1 MMENAVLALRTRL
14 VAESSKPYQSR
25 GATIVRCPRCQIAQ
39 THCVCDYRQPQ
50 QVSPAFCLIMH
61 RKEPMK
67 PTNTGRLIA
76 EILPDTA
83 AFVWDRTEPD
93 PQLLE
98 YLADPGWQPYLV
110 FPDAYVEDQ
119 PVVEAPLP
127 CPQGKRPLFVLLDA
141 TWAQARKIYFKSPY
155 LRQMPVL
162 SINPERLSNYKLREA
177 VHDHQLATAEV
188 AAMVLELAGEA
199 HVAEVMD
206 AFFQMFPSHYYAGKH
221 QLPVP
226 CEGEAF
232 DRLAACQ
239 QREQQDATPL

>member
-1 MMENAVLALRTRL
+1 MDNAVLTLRARL
-14 VAESSKPYQSR
+14 VAQSSKPYQSR
-25 GATIVRCPRCQIAQ
+25 GATVARCPRCQIAQ
-39 THCVCDYRQPQ
+39 SHCACRYRLPQ
-50 QVSPAFCLIMH
+50 RVAPAFCLIMH

-93 PQLLE
+93 PQMLA
-98 YLADPGWQPYLV
+98 YLADPRWQPYLV
-110 FPDAYVEDQ
+110 FPDAYVDDQ

-155 LRQMPVL
+155 LKRMPVL

-177 VHDHQLATAEV
+177 VHHHQLATAEV
-188 AAMVLELAGEA
+188 AAMVLELAGEPDA
-199 HVAEVMD
+199 AEVMD
-206 AFFQMFPSHYYAGKH
+206 AFFQVFSRRYYAGKH

-226 CEGEAF
+226 SDGEAF
-232 DRLAACQ
+232 DRLAAC
-239 QREQQDATPL
+239 RHK